1 MFAVLVVE
9 FNEALSCRL
18 AAVANGRFERTN
30 GSERESCKEDYNS
43 RKDKKKNLYIYTK
56 SSCFFFFFVFF
67 VKILAVEFLT
77 MVAIRLGG
85 LAWDQ
90 GAPLALSFFFGEE
103 LRETRRMV
111 P

>member
-1 MFAVLVVE
+1 MPDESLKDRKGGYYFIHHRSWSSWLDEVFAVLVVE

-56 SSCFFFFFVFF
+56 SSCFFFFCFF
-67 VKILAVEFLT
+67 LLKFS
-77 MVAIRLGG
+77 
-85 LAWDQ
+85 
-90 GAPLALSFFFGEE
+90 LSNF
-103 LRETRRMV
+103 
-111 P
+111 